1 MDMTYSV
8 PFLLMK
14 ELQTL
19 AVFCGSSTGT
29 NPRMAEGAEEL
40 GAAMAK
46 KHLSLVYGGGN
57 RGLMGIVAQSLYDRG
72 GNVIGVLPEALNRKD
87 VRLHTVENE
96 LIIVPTM
103 HERKAKMYSLA
114 DAFIALPGGI
124 GTLEEILEI
133 FTWLQ
138 LGYHQKPVAILNL
151 AGFYDQLLDFL
162 SYCVTQGF
170 LKQNHL
176 DALIVEQDIDLLFEK
191 LASWNPQLSDKLSP

>member
-1 MDMTYSV
+1 
-8 PFLLMK
+8 MK
-14 ELQTL
+14 KLQTL

-29 NPRMAEGAEEL
+29 NPRLAEGAEEL
-40 GAAMAK
+40 GAAMAE

-57 RGLMGIVAQSLYDRG
+57 RGLMGIVAQSLYERG

-124 GTLEEILEI
+124 GTLEELLEI

-162 SYCVTQGF
+162 SYSVQQGF
-170 LKQNHL
+170 LKQDHL
-176 DALIVEQDIDLLFEK
+176 NALIVDQDIDSLLEK
-191 LASWNPQLSDKLSP
+191 LEEWDPKLSDKLSP

>member
-1 MDMTYSV
+1 
-8 PFLLMK
+8 MK
-14 ELQTL
+14 HLQTL
-19 AVFCGSSTGT
+19 AIFCGSSTGV
-29 NPRMAEGAEEL
+29 NPRFAEGAREL
-40 GAAMAK
+40 GAAMAERN
-46 KHLSLVYGGGN
+46 LSLVYGGGN

-72 GNVIGVLPEALNRKD
+72 GKVIGVLPEALNRSD
-87 VRLHTVENE
+87 IRLHTVEDE

-114 DAFIALPGGI
+114 DAFTALPGGI

-162 SYCVTQGF
+162 SYSVTQGF
-170 LKQNHL
+170 LKQDHL
-176 DALIVEQDIDLLFEK
+176 DALIVDQDVATLLERLEGWEPK
-191 LASWNPQLSDKLSP
+191 LSDKLS

>member
-1 MDMTYSV
+1 
-8 PFLLMK
+8 
-14 ELQTL
+14 
-19 AVFCGSSTGT
+19 
-29 NPRMAEGAEEL
+29 
-40 GAAMAK
+40 
-46 KHLSLVYGGGN
+46 
-57 RGLMGIVAQSLYDRG
+57 
-72 GNVIGVLPEALNRKD
+72 
-87 VRLHTVENE
+87 
-96 LIIVPTM
+96 M

>member
-1 MDMTYSV
+1 
-8 PFLLMK
+8 
-14 ELQTL
+14 
-19 AVFCGSSTGT
+19 
-29 NPRMAEGAEEL
+29 
-40 GAAMAK
+40 
-46 KHLSLVYGGGN
+46 
-57 RGLMGIVAQSLYDRG
+57 
-72 GNVIGVLPEALNRKD
+72 LPEALNRSD

-151 AGFYDQLLDFL
+151 AGFYDKLLDFL
-162 SYCVTQGF
+162 SYSVKQGF
-170 LKQNHL
+170 LKQDHL
-176 DALIVEQDIDLLFEK
+176 DALIVDQDIDSLLDK
-191 LASWNPQLSDKLSP
+191 LEGWKPKLSDKLSP